1 MTNELDFLSFYQ
13 ELSRINEDGLLQK
26 SKKGNGKPKQ
36 LNRTRD
42 PRLDVLIPVD
52 EATFQAAQRKVV
64 MTPQCAQDLK
74 NASATLRARG
84 LNKLAQLLPQLSK
97 KQLTL
102 GSDTLEKVKDLDFTV
117 FELKLG
123 YSRDNKPTRYFVF
136 IHTAEDGTPYL
147 ILARFFQHTQ
157 QRLTKKERA
166 MAEAQYYKYIG

>member
-13 ELSRINEDGLLQK
+13 QLQHINDDLMLQK
-26 SKKGNGKPKQ
+26 SKTGKVKPQQRNK
-36 LNRTRD
+36 TRD
-42 PRLDVLIPVD
+42 SRLDALIPVD
-52 EATFQAAQRKVV
+52 EATFQMAQRKVV

-74 NASATLRARG
+74 DATATLRARG
-84 LNKLAQLLPQLSK
+84 INKLAQLLPQLSK

-102 GSDTLEKVKDLDFTV
+102 GSDVIEKVKDLDFTV
-117 FELKLG
+117 FQLKLG